1 MANTA
6 SALKRVR
13 QTATRTA
20 RNRKIKF
27 NVRTLRKAAFA
38 AIESGDEAAI
48 KEASAKYVSAIDRA
62 GKSGLLHRNTVARIK
77 SRFAAK
83 VAAAKG

>member
-13 QTATRTA
+13 QTATATQ
-20 RNRKIKF
+20 RNRKSKF
-27 NVRTLRKAAFA
+27 NVRSLRKNAVA
-38 AIESGDEAAI
+38 AIEAGDEAAI
-48 KEASAKYVSAIDRA
+48 KEAGGLYISAVDRA
-62 GKSGLLHRNTVARIK
+62 AKSGILHRNAVARLK